1 MIRIVHLKITDYFA
15 FIIKIRYFLC
25 FLNMSVHIVN
35 AFVKFINNNLEY
47 LVASFLG
54 TVLQN
59 VCNNKMDY
67 FKKTP
72 LSMSLSIEL
81 FCK

>member
-1 MIRIVHLKITDYFA
+1 
-15 FIIKIRYFLC
+15 
-25 FLNMSVHIVN
+25 MSVHIVN

-47 LVASFLG
+47 LVASFFG

-72 LSMSLSIEL
+72 LSMSLSIEFFVNDSNVTL
-81 FCK
+81 FIDKYKMIVSMVFIL